1 MSNHHIPDGLTHE
14 IYQLFEGGHTTEEI
28 RHRLLA
34 RGLHNEL
41 VQDVVGTVQQMRL
54 RRRRSRGM
62 LFTGIGAVVLISAF
76 LVTFILHSM
85 DKDTGVALY
94 GMTTAGITLLFIGMI
109 FFFG

>member
-1 MSNHHIPDGLTHE
+1 
-14 IYQLFEGGHTTEEI
+14 
-28 RHRLLA
+28 
-34 RGLHNEL
+34 
-41 VQDVVGTVQQMRL
+41 
-54 RRRRSRGM
+54 M
-62 LFTGIGAVVLISAF
+62 LFTGIGAVVLVSAF